1 MLKVALHNAVR
12 AAVMVLAVWLST
24 TTATAFAQTDA
35 GDDRFLAA
43 REAVRTGDRATL
55 EYLASRLDSHPL
67 DGYVRYWLLFNRL
80 AGPEAPPTGEL
91 NQFLIS
97 EAGSL
102 LAERLR
108 GDWLRRLAKDG
119 EWGSFLQIYPDQQ
132 DPEVEL
138 RCLNWNARLMRG
150 DSKVLDEVASR
161 WASLTTVHAACTP
174 ALRAAMNARAVSI
187 DDVWRLFRRQVD
199 TRSPAN
205 ARATLAWLDDNRLKT
220 FDQILRKPKRYLDS
234 LPSSFAAS
242 RSGRELALAAIIRLA
257 REDVSAAH
265 ARLQRISK
273 RLSESERSHAWG
285 VLALRAAQEQRPE
298 AATWFHAAGDAQ
310 LTTDQRAWR
319 IRVALRSG
327 DWPSVLA
334 VIDRLPAEERALPEW
349 VYWRGRALAA
359 RNQTAQAEEEFARI
373 ANEPNFYGILASEEL
388 GQRFDPLTAPP
399 PSEAENNVDDH
410 LGFQRALALFR
421 LDMRL
426 EGVREWNWSLRG
438 RDEAFRLAAA
448 RLALRNNLYDRAI
461 TSAELANPVG
471 AWDLR
476 YITPFRELIEPHAQ
490 SKNLDMSWV
499 YGLIRQESRF
509 IIPARSSSGAQ
520 GLMQIMPTTGK
531 WVAKKLGLDYHLGL
545 LQDPVT
551 NVELGTEYMRIVLDE
566 LGDDPVLAS
575 AGYNAGPGRALR
587 WRASHPLEG
596 AVYAETIPLDE
607 TRDYVKKVMTN
618 TVIYAALL
626 QGQPQSLKARL
637 GTIPPRSE

>member
-1 MLKVALHNAVR
+1 MHKEVLPNALR
-12 AAVMVLAVWLST
+12 AALVLVVMWFSA
-24 TTATAFAQTDA
+24 TTACAQTSA
-35 GDDRFLAA
+35 AAEEARFLAA
-43 REAVRTGDRATL
+43 REAARTGDRATL
-55 EYLASRLDSHPL
+55 ESLASRPGQHPL
-67 DGYVRYWLLFNRL
+67 DGYIHYWLLSNRL
-80 AGPEAPPTGEL
+80 AGTEPPPTQEL
-91 NQFLIS
+91 NQFLS
-97 EAGSL
+97 DEAGSL

-150 DSKVLDEVASR
+150 DSKVLDEVANR

-174 ALRAAMNARAVSI
+174 ALRAAMNARAVSTE
-187 DDVWRLFRRQVD
+187 DVWRLFRRQVD

-205 ARATLAWLDDNRLKT
+205 ARATLAWLDDKRLKT

-234 LPSSFAAS
+234 LPSSFASS
-242 RSGRELALAAIIRLA
+242 RSGRELALAAVIRLA

-265 ARLQRISK
+265 TRLQRLSK
-273 RLSESERSHAWG
+273 RLNESERSHGWG

-298 AATWFHAAGDAQ
+298 AAAWFRSAGNAP

-319 IRVALRSG
+319 IRVALRAG
-327 DWPSVLA
+327 DWSAVLA
-334 VIDRLPAEERALPEW
+334 AIDRLPADERAQPEW
-349 VYWRGRALAA
+349 VYWRGRALSA
-359 RNQTAQAEEEFARI
+359 RNQTARAEEEFSRI
-373 ANEPNFYGILASEEL
+373 ANTPNFYGILASEEL
-388 GQRFDPLTAPP
+388 GLHFDPLTTP
-399 PSEAENNVDDH
+399 PSVEAEDNVDDH
-410 LGFQRALALFR
+410 PGFQRALALFQ
-421 LDMRL
+421 LDLRQ
-426 EGVREWNWSLRG
+426 EGVREWNWALRG

-448 RLALRNNLYDRAI
+448 RLALRHEIYDRAI

-476 YITPFRELIEPHAQ
+476 YITPFRELIEPHTL

-509 IIPARSSSGAQ
+509 IVPARSSSGAQ
-520 GLMQIMPTTGK
+520 GLMQIMPATGK
-531 WVAKKLGLDYHLGL
+531 YVAKRLGMSYHLGL
-545 LQDPVT
+545 LQNPET

-566 LGDDPVLAS
+566 LGNDAVLAS
-575 AGYNAGPGRALR
+575 AGYNAGPSRALR
-587 WRASHPLEG
+587 WRASRPLEG

-607 TRDYVKKVMTN
+607 TRDYVKKVMVN

-626 QGQPQSLKARL
+626 EGQPQSLKARL
-637 GTIPPRSE
+637 GTIPSRSD